1 MESGDQY
8 ARESTVKTKQAGEAL
23 QAITE
28 TVASIAEKNIQIA
41 SAAEQQ
47 AVVTGEVNTNVF
59 EINALADK
67 TVGHSASSQQASQSI
82 SELAESLTT
91 EVKRFTV

>member
-28 TVASIAEKNIQIA
+28 TVAGIAEKNIQIA
-41 SAAEQQ
+41 SATEQQ
-47 AVVTGEVNTNVF
+47 AVVTGDVNTNVF

-67 TVGHSASSQQASQSI
+67 TAADSESSQEASESI
-82 SELAESLTT
+82 VKLAHSLTS
-91 EVKRFTV
+91 EVNRFTV